1 MTASRD
7 TAHPSA
13 KFRLSVAKVGDYSR
27 DMAHT
32 PAWKSFKRTQDL
44 TVAMASLIYAG
55 AVVHAFARL
64 PWTLGVITQ
73 RTLIFPAVYLVASVS
88 LPLALGWLRRPL
100 TRYVW
105 MSFEAGFGQTLFSVV
120 SGIALL
126 GGAAGFMYW
135 QISTAVP
142 GGRYPTGVFSAYAAG
157 IGILAA
163 QAALVRVLERHPD
176 VKKEIEV

>member
-1 MTASRD
+1 
-7 TAHPSA
+7 
-13 KFRLSVAKVGDYSR
+13 
-27 DMAHT
+27 MAHT

-64 PWTLGVITQ
+64 PWTTGVITQ
-73 RTLIFPAVYLVASVS
+73 RTLIFPAIYLSASLA
-88 LPLALGWLRRPL
+88 LPLAFGILRRPL

-105 MSFEAGFGQTLFSVV
+105 MSFQAGFGQTLFSVV
-120 SGIALL
+120 SGFLLL

-135 QISTAVP
+135 QISSAVP

-163 QAALVRVLERHPD
+163 QAALVRVLEKHPD
-176 VKKEIEV
+176 VRKEIEV

>member
-1 MTASRD
+1 MD
-7 TAHPSA
+7 
-13 KFRLSVAKVGDYSR
+13 
-27 DMAHT
+27 HT

-64 PWTLGVITQ
+64 PWATGVITE
-73 RTLIFPAVYLVASVS
+73 RTLIFPGIYLAASLG
-88 LPLALGWLRRPL
+88 LPLAFGILRRPL

-105 MSFEAGFGQTLFSVV
+105 MSFQAGFGQTLFSIV
-120 SGIALL
+120 SGVLLL

-135 QISTAVP
+135 QISSAVP

-163 QAALVRVLERHPD
+163 QAALVRVLEKHPD
-176 VKKEIEV
+176 VRKEIEV

>member
-1 MTASRD
+1 
-7 TAHPSA
+7 
-13 KFRLSVAKVGDYSR
+13 
-27 DMAHT
+27 MAHT

-64 PWTLGVITQ
+64 PWTQAVITQ
-73 RTLIFPAVYLVASVS
+73 RTLVFPAIYLTLSLG
-88 LPLALGWLRRPL
+88 LPLAVGMLRRPL

-105 MSFEAGFGQTLFSVV
+105 MSFQAGFGQTLFSIV
-120 SGIALL
+120 SGVALL

-163 QAALVRVLERHPD
+163 QAALVRVLERHPE
-176 VKKEIEV
+176 VKKEIEEA

>member
-1 MTASRD
+1 M
-7 TAHPSA
+7 
-13 KFRLSVAKVGDYSR
+13 GM
-27 DMAHT
+27 MAHS

-64 PWTLGVITQ
+64 PWTREVITQ
-73 RTLIFPAVYLVASVS
+73 RTLVFPAVYLVLS
-88 LPLALGWLRRPL
+88 LAVPLAIGALRRGL

-105 MSFEAGFGQTLFSVV
+105 MSYQAGFGQTLFSIL
-120 SGIALL
+120 SGVLLL

-163 QAALVRVLERHPD
+163 QAALVRTLERDPE
-176 VKKEIEV
+176 VRKQIEVRD